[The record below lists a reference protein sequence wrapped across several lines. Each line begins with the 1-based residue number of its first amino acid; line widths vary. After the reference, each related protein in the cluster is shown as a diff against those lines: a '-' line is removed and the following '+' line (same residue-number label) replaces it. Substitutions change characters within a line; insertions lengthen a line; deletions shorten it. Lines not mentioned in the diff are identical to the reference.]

1 MDLDTLADRGPPMR
15 PERFFAGT
23 LQGWGM
29 ELGPLGGV
37 GRRIEIRAQGR
48 FDPASATLFLDE
60 TYRFDDGQ
68 TDVLRWRIRVL
79 GEGNYEASEARAPEP
94 GQGRAEGAGFRL
106 TYRRDVPHT
115 DGGSTTLGFD
125 DLFVQ
130 LDPQT
135 VMVRASIT
143 KLAVPIGS
151 LTVLYRRDLPDSGT
165 QEPHPSSAD

>member
-1 MDLDTLADRGPPMR
+1 MDLDPLADRGPPMR
-15 PERFFAGT
+15 PEQFFAGM
-23 LQGWGM
+23 LQGWGL

-37 GRRIEIRAQGR
+37 GRRIEVRAQGR
-48 FDPASATLFLDE
+48 FDPVTATLFLDE

-68 TDVLRWRIRVL
+68 IDVLRWRIRAL
-79 GEGNYEASEARAPEP
+79 GDGHYEASEARAPEP

-106 TYRRDVPHT
+106 TYRRDVPHP
-115 DGGSTTLGFD
+115 DGGSTMLGFD

-143 KLAVPIGS
+143 KLAVPVGS
-151 LTVLYRRDLPDSGT
+151 LTVLYRREPADTAT
-165 QEPHPSSAD
+165 QEPRPSSAD